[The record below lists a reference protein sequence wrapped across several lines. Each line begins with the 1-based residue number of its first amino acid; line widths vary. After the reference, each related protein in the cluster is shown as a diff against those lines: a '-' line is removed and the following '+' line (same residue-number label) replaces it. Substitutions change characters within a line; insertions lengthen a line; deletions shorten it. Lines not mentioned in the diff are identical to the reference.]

1 MKRIIYLLLIIVIC
15 LNFTG
20 CKNNKKAKEINIAI
34 QYGLPYAPLE
44 IMKENEILEKKLKGI
59 KINYIKVSNTAAIRE
74 AMVSGNIDIGF
85 MAIPPFLVGS
95 DNGMKW
101 KIISGLSSSE
111 SLLLTHKKE
120 INSVKALGKND
131 KIALPQPGSVQHI
144 LLAMELDKLGL
155 DPHSLDKNLLT
166 LSHPDG
172 MSLLL
177 SKKDVTAHF
186 TTPPYSTEEL
196 KDAGIHSVLTGKE
209 AFGGDFTFIIGAV
222 SEEYYNNN
230 KETTEIVKNSIKEA
244 IDYIYENKKSIAG
257 SLGKSYN
264 IPGSDIEEYLDK
276 NYISYDTD
284 VAGLERFSDFMEK
297 YGFIKNKMNY
307 KNLYID
313 EDKNEK

>member
-1 MKRIIYLLLIIVIC
+1 MKKIVSLVLIILIC
-15 LNFTG
+15 LNMAG
-20 CKNNKKAKEINIAI
+20 CKSNKKDKEINIAM

-44 IMKENEILEKKLKGI
+44 IMKENKILEKKLKGI

-101 KIISGLSSSE
+101 KIVSGLSSSE
-111 SLLLTHKKE
+111 SLLLTYKKE
-120 INSVKALGKND
+120 ISSIKDLSKND

-144 LLAMELDKLGL
+144 LMAMELEKLGL

-177 SKKDVTAHF
+177 SKKDVIAHF

-196 KDAGIHSVLTGKE
+196 KDKEIHSVLTGKE
-209 AFGGDFTFIIGAV
+209 AFGGDFTFIIGVV
-222 SEEYYNNN
+222 SEKYYNNN
-230 KETTEIVKNSIKEA
+230 RESIEIVKNSIKEA
-244 IDYIYENKKSIAG
+244 IDYIYKNKESVSD

-264 IPGSDIEEYLDK
+264 IPGSDIEDYLDK
-276 NYISYDTD
+276 NYISYNTA
-284 VAGLERFSDFMEK
+284 VVGLERFSDFMQK
-297 YGFIKNKMNY
+297 SGFIKNKIDY

-313 EDKNEK
+313 GDKNEK

>member
-1 MKRIIYLLLIIVIC
+1 MKRIISLLLIILIG
-15 LNFTG
+15 LNMTA
-20 CKNNKKAKEINIAI
+20 CKNNKKYKELNIAI

-44 IMKENEILEKKLKGI
+44 IMKDNKVLETELKGI

-74 AMVSGNIDIGF
+74 AMVSGDIDIGF

-111 SLLLTHKKE
+111 SLLLTYNKE
-120 INSVKALGKND
+120 INSVKDLGENH

-144 LLAMELDKLGL
+144 LLAMELEKLGL
-155 DPHSLDKNLLT
+155 EPRSLDKNLLT

-177 SKKDVTAHF
+177 SKNDVTAHF

-196 KDAGIHSVLTGKE
+196 KHKEIHSVLTGKE
-209 AFGGDFTFIIGAV
+209 AFGGDFTFIVGAV
-222 SEEYYNNN
+222 SEKYYKNN

-244 IDYIYENKKSIAG
+244 IDYIYKNKKSVSL

-264 IPGSDIEEYLDK
+264 MPGSDIEEYLDK
-276 NYISYDTD
+276 NYISYNTD
-284 VAGLERFSDFMEK
+284 VVGVEKFSDFMEK
-297 YGFIKNKMNY
+297 AGFIKNKIDY
-307 KNLYID
+307 KNLYIHG
-313 EDKNEK
+313 DKNEK